1 MGKDGTLQLKSGIL
15 KMKAKAEEIVTQG
28 QCFSLKDLNVNG
40 QDVIAAGIAPG
51 PEVGRVLNRL
61 LEQVLNGEIPN
72 ERKVLLNLIRLR

>member
-1 MGKDGTLQLKSGIL
+1 MLQLAGI
-15 KMKAKAEEIVTQG
+15 KAKAEEIVTQG